1 MDTDNAS
8 TWFLS
13 DDILLA
19 VQDLSRVRNLKEQKV
34 FVERVFGI
42 VIMLQDKM
50 PASCK
55 LDLKDRQAYID
66 QAVGLINGSTWW
78 KETRGWGQVFSVLL
92 ALRALLEDD
101 TQVDFCEQIVE
112 GATRQNDDLRTKMW
126 NRNTS
131 IPLEDVERKDIS
143 AEAKWRQAHAYCMDP
158 RSTGASDTSAT
169 LRKTVAVAFEKTCT
183 LFKKENLGP
192 QHVWSKVAR
201 IPVPPGRKTA
211 AMQRDEERKQAAKSV
226 LRGEDDDGF
235 DICPVNEGPEDSD
248 HDPVARAF
256 KKQRKEE
263 DKKEEEE
270 EEKEKSVSDTASEE
284 EDGNAQLETQNHP
297 MSEEMWQELS
307 QIHAFKEMNGHT
319 YKQYLRKWK
328 GSVKGCV
335 PDWVQECIDQPTVF
349 DAEWDAR
356 GIDLFEAD
364 HEELERRNEEFQ
376 GDDYVPTP
384 TPVHHGERME
394 GKFYKWWLGDA
405 LKYYPVVHDDRHP
418 RRDGWSLDSTGTW
431 GIASLGYGPQRG
443 LSEKYLKAAEDRDQ
457 PEVLHKRLFA
467 QMVRQVQGMT
477 QDVAGRANH
486 ALGAPREL
494 ALHEQK
500 LVIYKALLEAQ
511 EEATRQAKNWF
522 DNEITPHVRSLKR
535 SR

>member
-55 LDLKDRQAYID
+55 LDLKDRQTYID
-66 QAVGLINGSTWW
+66 QAVGLIKGSTWW

-112 GATRQNDDLRTKMW
+112 DATRQNDDLRTKMW

-211 AMQRDEERKQAAKSV
+211 SMQRDDLRKQAAKSV

-235 DICPVNEGPEDSD
+235 DLGPVNKGTKDSD

-256 KKQRKEE
+256 KKQRKE
-263 DKKEEEE
+263 KEQ
-270 EEKEKSVSDTASEE
+270 SGSDTASEA
-284 EDGNAQLETQNHP
+284 EDPNAHLETQNHP
-297 MSEEMWQELS
+297 MAEKRWQPL
-307 QIHAFKEMNGHT
+307 
-319 YKQYLRKWK
+319 
-328 GSVKGCV
+328 
-335 PDWVQECIDQPTVF
+335 
-349 DAEWDAR
+349 DAEWKAR
-356 GIDLFEAD
+356 GIDLFETD
-364 HEELERRNEEFQ
+364 QEELARRWNEYK
-376 GDDYVPTP
+376 GDEYVPTP
-384 TPVHHGERME
+384 TPVHNGDRME
-394 GKFYKWWLGDA
+394 GKFYKWWLGDV

-431 GIASLGYGPQRG
+431 VIASLGYGPQRE

-467 QMVRQVQGMT
+467 QMVRQVEGMT

-522 DNEITPHVRSLKR
+522 DQEITPHVQSLKR